1 MAVEKRK
8 LRAMKV
14 LDTRFP
20 NQLRVISYL
29 EGSIA
34 PTYDGFEYSYEF
46 EREDGDTVRGWG
58 IVENEK
64 YAGMSGPEIELTCA
78 IENPVSDPDRRAL
91 AILEEMKEEPE

>member
-8 LRAMKV
+8 LRVIKV
-14 LDTRFP
+14 LDTRFS
-20 NQLRVISYL
+20 NQLCVIPYL
-29 EGSIA
+29 EGSIT

-46 EREDGDTVRGWG
+46 ERKDGDTVKGFG

-64 YAGMSGPEIELTCA
+64 YASMSGPEIELTCA
-78 IENPVSDPDRRAL
+78 IENPVSDSDRRTL